1 MRRVLR
7 ELMSEY
13 KNLSRGNTSL
23 YDIETT
29 CGPVPA
35 DRYGSTQGPFESCV
49 VAVLKGQV
57 KLNACANCG
66 WGSNNNKTSFC
77 KFLARYSLI
86 ESVRNQY

>member
-49 VAVLKGQV
+49 VAVLKGTGQ
-57 KLNACANCG
+57 
-66 WGSNNNKTSFC
+66 
-77 KFLARYSLI
+77 I
-86 ESVRNQY
+86 ECVCQLRVGQ